1 MYRSFINAARN
12 QEDADVGARV
22 FWLSAG
28 YYEGLI
34 VKCIFSCCLKKGKGT
49 FKGRGEEN

>member
-12 QEDADVGARV
+12 QEDAGVGGQWRISRILRRTNSQMY
-22 FWLSAG
+22 FFMLP
-28 YYEGLI
+28 E
-34 VKCIFSCCLKKGKGT
+34 KKKGT